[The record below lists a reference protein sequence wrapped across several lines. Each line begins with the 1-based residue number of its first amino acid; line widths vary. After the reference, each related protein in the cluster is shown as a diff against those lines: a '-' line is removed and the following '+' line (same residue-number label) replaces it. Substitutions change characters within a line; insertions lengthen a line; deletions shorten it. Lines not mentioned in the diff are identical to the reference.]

1 MTWKVED
8 FLNESAFSLID
19 RRALPRVRPTI
30 KVWAAVENQTRR
42 ETLGLAEIA
51 DFSGLGLALRGLSL
65 EMATIGDR
73 LWVTLVAD
81 SGIIPLRATL
91 VHIGPDGRVGLRVEA
106 PNAPGQHFL
115 LRLYTRAAQAT
126 TAA

>member
-1 MTWKVED
+1 MED
-8 FLNESAFSLID
+8 FLNETGFSLVD
-19 RRALPRVRPTI
+19 RRALPRVRPAI

-51 DFSGLGLALRGLSL
+51 DFSGLGLALRGLSRDL
-65 EMATIGDR
+65 AQVGDK
-73 LWVTLVAD
+73 LWVTLVSD

-91 VHIGPDGRVGLRVEA
+91 VHVRRDGCVGLRVEA

-115 LRLYTRAAQAT
+115 LRLYRRAAQT
-126 TAA
+126 INAA